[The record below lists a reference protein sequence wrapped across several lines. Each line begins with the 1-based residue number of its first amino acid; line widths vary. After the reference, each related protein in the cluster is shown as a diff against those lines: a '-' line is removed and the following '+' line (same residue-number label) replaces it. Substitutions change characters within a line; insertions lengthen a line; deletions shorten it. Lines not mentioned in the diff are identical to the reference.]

1 MKDLSFLS
9 LLNGAIITDLL
20 FMSFLLLGWMPS
32 ATLAAWYRDFG
43 IGAMIV
49 DILILVLIV
58 LLAYYLYPY
67 VFGQSYSILKFST
80 LAVGLQLI
88 HDGLFSLFFYSFP
101 RNANRLVSIMQRYM
115 SQHGLRI
122 LIADAL
128 MVLSTIGF
136 QYLFSGAFQ
145 QTGQTILTILL
156 VYLSPY
162 FVFSVK

>member
-9 LLNGAIITDLL
+9 LLNAGIITDLL

-32 ATLAAWYRDFG
+32 ATLATWYRDFG
-43 IGAMIV
+43 IGAMIA
-49 DILILVLIV
+49 DILILVLVV
-58 LLAYYLYPY
+58 LLAHFLYPY
-67 VFGQSYSILKFST
+67 VFGTSYSILKFSS

-88 HDGLFSLFFYSFP
+88 HDGLFSLFFYSLP
-101 RNANRLVSIMQRYM
+101 RGANRLVSIMQRYM
-115 SQHGLRI
+115 SQHGWRI

-136 QYLFSGAFQ
+136 QHLFSGALG
-145 QTGQTILTILL
+145 QTGQIILTIIL

-162 FVFSVK
+162 FVFSV